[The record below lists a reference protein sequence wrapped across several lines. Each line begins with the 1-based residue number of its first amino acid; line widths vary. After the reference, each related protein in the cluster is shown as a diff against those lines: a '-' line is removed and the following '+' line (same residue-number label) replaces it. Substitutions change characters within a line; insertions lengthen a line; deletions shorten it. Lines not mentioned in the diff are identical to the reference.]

1 MDSNLNGVI
10 YYPENNTASYYI
22 KGEII
27 ASLDFNT
34 DHFEDYADL
43 STEDYSGVYSDM
55 TDSKEEYEYQV
66 SQILVESDYK

>member
-1 MDSNLNGVI
+1 MDNTLNGAI
-10 YYPENNTASYYI
+10 YNPEDNTASYYI

-43 STEDYSGVYSDM
+43 STEDYNGVYSDM
-55 TDSKEEYEYQV
+55 TDAKKEYEYQV

>member
-1 MDSNLNGVI
+1 MDSNLNGAI
-10 YYPENNTASYYI
+10 YNPENNTSSYYI

-43 STEDYSGVYSDM
+43 STEDYNGVYSDM
-55 TDSKEEYEYQV
+55 TDVKKEYEYQV